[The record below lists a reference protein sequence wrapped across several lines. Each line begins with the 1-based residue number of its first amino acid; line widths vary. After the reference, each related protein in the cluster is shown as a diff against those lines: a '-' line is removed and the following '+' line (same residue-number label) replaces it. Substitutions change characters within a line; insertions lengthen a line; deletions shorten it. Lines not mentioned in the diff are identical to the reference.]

1 MIATDKEARV
11 ELKNVRNAG
20 SLAIRK
26 KIEGK
31 DPISEREFSFTAA
44 ITYPAGVDLK
54 RRGQSAEDSD
64 GQPNDR

>member
-1 MIATDKEARV
+1 MIATDKEAKV
-11 ELKNVRNAG
+11 ELKNVRIAG

-44 ITYPAGVDLK
+44 TPIRLRGFE
-54 RRGQSAEDSD
+54 RRGPICEDSD